1 MRKDFEEYLL
11 NEQLKLQ
18 AAQNLRQKM
27 LRLVFTNEV
36 TQEQID
42 NIGKYTRD
50 LEVNFN
56 HDMYIKHLLDLP
68 NPILQKKID
77 KKLKKQE
84 DEFMKNF
91 VKEEKEA
98 NKEESEKV
106 EINE

>member
-27 LRLVFTNEV
+27 LRLVYTNEA

-42 NIGKYTRD
+42 NIGKYTKD
-50 LEVNFN
+50 LEVNFY

-68 NPILQKKID
+68 SPIMQKKID

-91 VKEEKEA
+91 VKEEKEV
-98 NKEESEKV
+98 NEKESEKI
-106 EINE
+106 EANE